1 MPNVQTIMGAF
12 FVHGEK
18 LRDGGKFSGYLGAVS
33 IEEENVMSVFHRQD
47 QLDGRSIFSV
57 DASISYS
64 VFFWWVRKVR
74 MSRWRGEMIGWTSNI
89 SWQYSWSS

>member
-1 MPNVQTIMGAF
+1 MPNVQTIIGAF

-18 LRDGGKFSGYLGAVS
+18 LSEGGKFSEYLGAFEGVDELVLS
-33 IEEENVMSVFHRQD
+33 DFHRQD

-64 VFFWWVRKVR
+64 VFLVG
-74 MSRWRGEMIGWTSNI
+74 SA
-89 SWQYSWSS
+89 SSEEEVNR